1 MRLFTSELVKKYK
14 SRTVVNHVTIDVK
27 QGEIVGLLGPNGA
40 GKTTTFY
47 MIVGLIKPNEGQIFL
62 EDDNGKIS
70 ELTNE
75 PVYRRAQMGV
85 GYLAQ
90 EASVFR
96 RLSVE
101 DNIKAVLEMTSYS
114 KEYQRERC
122 ESLIEEFRLQKVRK
136 SLGIQLSG
144 GERRRTEIARA
155 VAINPA
161 FILLDEPFAGVDPIA
176 VEDIQSIVATLKN
189 KNIGVIITDHN
200 MDKSVSVGSVKGI
213 IAPPSSKSYA
223 QRAIALALLAQGKS
237 ILRNIEF
244 CKDTRSA
251 LSCIEALGANVE
263 VLDHNTIAIEGGLR
277 PQTNTLQ
284 VGESGLATRLF
295 TPIASL
301 WHEAVTIQG
310 EGTLL
315 HRPMIMMIEP
325 LRALGVEVRDGGGYL
340 PIEVKGPI
348 HGGEIEVDGSIS
360 SQFITGLLLSLP
372 LAEDDTTLHVTSPVS
387 TPYIDMTIDTARLY
401 GIEIMQKEGDYTEFF
416 IEGGQKYTPADISI
430 EGDWSGAS
438 SMLVA
443 GAIAGEV
450 TVKNISTLSKQADT
464 AIIRALERAGAGII
478 NEQDSITVSKRPL
491 KAFTFDATNAPDLFP
506 ALAALAAAAEGVST
520 IIGTSR
526 LRHKESD
533 RAETLRQEYEKL
545 GIEIDISEENVMKI
559 RGGKIKP
566 AAVFSHGDHRIAM
579 SLAISA
585 LRCEGEVII
594 EQAESVE
601 KSYPTFFEDLESII
615 QR

>member
-1 MRLFTSELVKKYK
+1 
-14 SRTVVNHVTIDVK
+14 
-27 QGEIVGLLGPNGA
+27 
-40 GKTTTFY
+40 
-47 MIVGLIKPNEGQIFL
+47 
-62 EDDNGKIS
+62 
-70 ELTNE
+70 
-75 PVYRRAQMGV
+75 
-85 GYLAQ
+85 
-90 EASVFR
+90 
-96 RLSVE
+96 
-101 DNIKAVLEMTSYS
+101 
-114 KEYQRERC
+114 
-122 ESLIEEFRLQKVRK
+122 
-136 SLGIQLSG
+136 
-144 GERRRTEIARA
+144 
-155 VAINPA
+155 
-161 FILLDEPFAGVDPIA
+161 
-176 VEDIQSIVATLKN
+176 
-189 KNIGVIITDHN
+189 
-200 MDKSVSVGSVKGI
+200 MDKSVSAGSVKGI

-251 LSCIEALGANVE
+251 LSCIKALGAKVE

-325 LRALGVEVRDGGGYL
+325 LRELGVEVRDGGGYL

-416 IEGGQKYTPADISI
+416 IEGSQKYTPADISI

-478 NEQDSITVSKRPL
+478 IEQDSITVSKRPL

-566 AAVFSHGDHRIAM
+566 AVVFSHGDHRIAM
-579 SLAISA
+579 SLAVSA

>member
-1 MRLFTSELVKKYK
+1 
-14 SRTVVNHVTIDVK
+14 
-27 QGEIVGLLGPNGA
+27 
-40 GKTTTFY
+40 
-47 MIVGLIKPNEGQIFL
+47 
-62 EDDNGKIS
+62 
-70 ELTNE
+70 
-75 PVYRRAQMGV
+75 
-85 GYLAQ
+85 
-90 EASVFR
+90 
-96 RLSVE
+96 
-101 DNIKAVLEMTSYS
+101 
-114 KEYQRERC
+114 
-122 ESLIEEFRLQKVRK
+122 
-136 SLGIQLSG
+136 
-144 GERRRTEIARA
+144 
-155 VAINPA
+155 
-161 FILLDEPFAGVDPIA
+161 
-176 VEDIQSIVATLKN
+176 
-189 KNIGVIITDHN
+189 
-200 MDKSVSVGSVKGI
+200 MDKSVSAGCVKGI

-223 QRAIALALLAQGKS
+223 QRAIALALLSQGKS

-251 LSCIEALGANVE
+251 LSCIEALGAKVE
-263 VLDHNTIAIEGGLR
+263 ILDESTIAIEGGLR
-277 PQTNTLQ
+277 PLSNTLH

-301 WHEAVTIQG
+301 WHEAITIQG

-372 LAEDDTTLHVTSPVS
+372 LAEEDTTLHVTSPVS
-387 TPYIDMTIDTARLY
+387 TPYIDMTIDTARIF

-438 SMLVA
+438 TILVA

-478 NEQDSITVSKRPL
+478 IEHDSITISKRPL
-491 KAFTFDATNAPDLFP
+491 KAFTFDATNSPDLFP

-526 LRHKESD
+526 LSHKESD

-545 GIEIDISEENVMKI
+545 GIEIDISQEDVMTI

-566 AAVFSHGDHRIAM
+566 ATVFSHGDHRIAM
-579 SLAISA
+579 SLAVSA
-585 LRCEGEVII
+585 LRCDGEVVI
-594 EQAESVE
+594 EQAECVE

-615 QR
+615 E

>member
-1 MRLFTSELVKKYK
+1 
-14 SRTVVNHVTIDVK
+14 
-27 QGEIVGLLGPNGA
+27 
-40 GKTTTFY
+40 
-47 MIVGLIKPNEGQIFL
+47 
-62 EDDNGKIS
+62 
-70 ELTNE
+70 
-75 PVYRRAQMGV
+75 
-85 GYLAQ
+85 
-90 EASVFR
+90 
-96 RLSVE
+96 
-101 DNIKAVLEMTSYS
+101 
-114 KEYQRERC
+114 
-122 ESLIEEFRLQKVRK
+122 
-136 SLGIQLSG
+136 
-144 GERRRTEIARA
+144 
-155 VAINPA
+155 
-161 FILLDEPFAGVDPIA
+161 
-176 VEDIQSIVATLKN
+176 
-189 KNIGVIITDHN
+189 
-200 MDKSVSVGSVKGI
+200 MDKSVSAGCVKGI

-223 QRAIALALLAQGKS
+223 QRAIALALLSQGKS

-251 LSCIEALGANVE
+251 LSCIEALGAKVE
-263 VLDHNTIAIEGGLR
+263 ILDESTIAIEGGLR
-277 PQTNTLQ
+277 PLSNTLH

-301 WHEAVTIQG
+301 WHEAITIQG

-372 LAEDDTTLHVTSPVS
+372 LAEEDTTLHVTSPVS
-387 TPYIDMTIDTARLY
+387 TPYIDMTIDTARIF
-401 GIEIMQKEGDYTEFF
+401 GIEIMQKQGDYTEFF

-438 SMLVA
+438 TILVA

-478 NEQDSITVSKRPL
+478 IEHDSITVSKRPL
-491 KAFTFDATNAPDLFP
+491 KAFTFDATNSPDLFP

-526 LRHKESD
+526 LSHKESD

-545 GIEIDISEENVMKI
+545 GIEIDISQEDVMTI

-566 AAVFSHGDHRIAM
+566 ATVFSHGDHRIAM
-579 SLAISA
+579 SLAVSA
-585 LRCEGEVII
+585 LRCDGEVVI
-594 EQAESVE
+594 EQAECVE

-615 QR
+615 E

>member
-1 MRLFTSELVKKYK
+1 
-14 SRTVVNHVTIDVK
+14 
-27 QGEIVGLLGPNGA
+27 
-40 GKTTTFY
+40 
-47 MIVGLIKPNEGQIFL
+47 
-62 EDDNGKIS
+62 
-70 ELTNE
+70 
-75 PVYRRAQMGV
+75 
-85 GYLAQ
+85 
-90 EASVFR
+90 
-96 RLSVE
+96 
-101 DNIKAVLEMTSYS
+101 
-114 KEYQRERC
+114 
-122 ESLIEEFRLQKVRK
+122 
-136 SLGIQLSG
+136 
-144 GERRRTEIARA
+144 
-155 VAINPA
+155 
-161 FILLDEPFAGVDPIA
+161 
-176 VEDIQSIVATLKN
+176 
-189 KNIGVIITDHN
+189 
-200 MDKSVSVGSVKGI
+200 MDKSVSAGCVKGI
-213 IAPPSSKSYA
+213 ITPPSSKSYA
-223 QRAIALALLAQGKS
+223 QRAIALALLSQGKS

-251 LSCIEALGANVE
+251 LSCIEALGAKVE
-263 VLDHNTIAIEGGLR
+263 IIDESTIAIEGGLR
-277 PQTNTLQ
+277 PLSNTLH

-301 WHEAVTIQG
+301 WHEAITIQG

-372 LAEDDTTLHVTSPVS
+372 LAEEDTTLHVTSPVS

-401 GIEIMQKEGDYTEFF
+401 GIEIMQKQGDYTEFF

-438 SMLVA
+438 TLLVA
-443 GAIAGEV
+443 GAIAGEII
-450 TVKNISTLSKQADT
+450 VKNISTLSKQADT

-478 NEQDSITVSKRPL
+478 IEHDSITVSKRPL
-491 KAFTFDATNAPDLFP
+491 KAFTFDATNSPDLFP

-526 LRHKESD
+526 LSHKESD

-545 GIEIDISEENVMKI
+545 GIEIDISEENIMKI

-566 AAVFSHGDHRIAM
+566 ATVFSHGDHRIAM
-579 SLAISA
+579 SLAVSA

-594 EQAESVE
+594 EQAECVE

-615 QR
+615 E

>member
-1 MRLFTSELVKKYK
+1 
-14 SRTVVNHVTIDVK
+14 
-27 QGEIVGLLGPNGA
+27 
-40 GKTTTFY
+40 
-47 MIVGLIKPNEGQIFL
+47 
-62 EDDNGKIS
+62 
-70 ELTNE
+70 
-75 PVYRRAQMGV
+75 
-85 GYLAQ
+85 
-90 EASVFR
+90 
-96 RLSVE
+96 
-101 DNIKAVLEMTSYS
+101 
-114 KEYQRERC
+114 
-122 ESLIEEFRLQKVRK
+122 
-136 SLGIQLSG
+136 
-144 GERRRTEIARA
+144 
-155 VAINPA
+155 
-161 FILLDEPFAGVDPIA
+161 
-176 VEDIQSIVATLKN
+176 
-189 KNIGVIITDHN
+189 
-200 MDKSVSVGSVKGI
+200 MDKSISAGCVKGI

-223 QRAIALALLAQGKS
+223 QRAIALALLSQGKS

-251 LSCIEALGANVE
+251 LSCIEALGAKVE
-263 VLDHNTIAIEGGLR
+263 ILDESTIAIEGGLR
-277 PQTNTLQ
+277 PLSNTLH

-301 WHEAVTIQG
+301 WHEAITIQG

-372 LAEDDTTLHVTSPVS
+372 LAEEDTTLHVTSPVS
-387 TPYIDMTIDTARLY
+387 TPYIDMTIDTARIF

-438 SMLVA
+438 TILVA

-478 NEQDSITVSKRPL
+478 IEHDSITVSKRPL
-491 KAFTFDATNAPDLFP
+491 KAFTFDATNSPDLFP

-526 LRHKESD
+526 LSHKESD

-545 GIEIDISEENVMKI
+545 GIEIDISQEDVMTI

-566 AAVFSHGDHRIAM
+566 ATVFSHGDHRIAM
-579 SLAISA
+579 SLAVSA
-585 LRCEGEVII
+585 LRCDGEVVI
-594 EQAESVE
+594 EQAECVE

-615 QR
+615 E

>member
-1 MRLFTSELVKKYK
+1 
-14 SRTVVNHVTIDVK
+14 
-27 QGEIVGLLGPNGA
+27 
-40 GKTTTFY
+40 
-47 MIVGLIKPNEGQIFL
+47 
-62 EDDNGKIS
+62 
-70 ELTNE
+70 
-75 PVYRRAQMGV
+75 
-85 GYLAQ
+85 
-90 EASVFR
+90 
-96 RLSVE
+96 
-101 DNIKAVLEMTSYS
+101 
-114 KEYQRERC
+114 
-122 ESLIEEFRLQKVRK
+122 
-136 SLGIQLSG
+136 
-144 GERRRTEIARA
+144 
-155 VAINPA
+155 
-161 FILLDEPFAGVDPIA
+161 
-176 VEDIQSIVATLKN
+176 
-189 KNIGVIITDHN
+189 
-200 MDKSVSVGSVKGI
+200 MDKSVSAGCVKGI

-223 QRAIALALLAQGKS
+223 QRAIALALLSQGKS

-251 LSCIEALGANVE
+251 LSCIEALGAKVE
-263 VLDHNTIAIEGGLR
+263 ILDESTIAIEGGLR
-277 PQTNTLQ
+277 PLSNTLH

-301 WHEAVTIQG
+301 WHEAITIQG

-372 LAEDDTTLHVTSPVS
+372 LAEEDTTLHVTSPVS
-387 TPYIDMTIDTARLY
+387 TPYIDMTIDTARIF
-401 GIEIMQKEGDYTEFF
+401 GIEIMQKDGDYTEFF
-416 IEGGQKYTPADISI
+416 IEGSQKYTPADISI

-438 SMLVA
+438 TILVA

-478 NEQDSITVSKRPL
+478 IEHDSITVSKRPL
-491 KAFTFDATNAPDLFP
+491 KAFTFDATNSPDLFP

-526 LRHKESD
+526 LSHKESD

-545 GIEIDISEENVMKI
+545 GIEIDISQEDVMTI

-566 AAVFSHGDHRIAM
+566 ATVFSHGDHRIAM
-579 SLAISA
+579 SLAVSA
-585 LRCEGEVII
+585 LRCDGEVVI
-594 EQAESVE
+594 EQAECVE

-615 QR
+615 E

>member
-1 MRLFTSELVKKYK
+1 
-14 SRTVVNHVTIDVK
+14 
-27 QGEIVGLLGPNGA
+27 
-40 GKTTTFY
+40 
-47 MIVGLIKPNEGQIFL
+47 
-62 EDDNGKIS
+62 
-70 ELTNE
+70 
-75 PVYRRAQMGV
+75 
-85 GYLAQ
+85 
-90 EASVFR
+90 
-96 RLSVE
+96 
-101 DNIKAVLEMTSYS
+101 
-114 KEYQRERC
+114 
-122 ESLIEEFRLQKVRK
+122 
-136 SLGIQLSG
+136 
-144 GERRRTEIARA
+144 
-155 VAINPA
+155 
-161 FILLDEPFAGVDPIA
+161 
-176 VEDIQSIVATLKN
+176 
-189 KNIGVIITDHN
+189 
-200 MDKSVSVGSVKGI
+200 MDKSVSAGCVKGI

-223 QRAIALALLAQGKS
+223 QRAIALALLSQGKS

-251 LSCIEALGANVE
+251 LSCIEALGAKVE
-263 VLDHNTIAIEGGLR
+263 ILDESTIAIEGGLR
-277 PQTNTLQ
+277 PLSNSLH

-301 WHEAVTIQG
+301 WHEAITIQG

-372 LAEDDTTLHVTSPVS
+372 LAEEDTTLHVTSPVS
-387 TPYIDMTIDTARLY
+387 TPYIDMTIDTARIF

-416 IEGGQKYTPADISI
+416 IEGGQKYTPTDISI

-438 SMLVA
+438 TILVA

-478 NEQDSITVSKRPL
+478 IEHDSITVSKRPL
-491 KAFTFDATNAPDLFP
+491 KAFTFDATNSPDLFP

-526 LRHKESD
+526 LSHKESD

-545 GIEIDISEENVMKI
+545 GIEIDISQEDVMTI

-566 AAVFSHGDHRIAM
+566 ATVFSHGDHRIAM
-579 SLAISA
+579 SLAVSA
-585 LRCEGEVII
+585 LRCDGEVVI
-594 EQAESVE
+594 EQAECVE

-615 QR
+615 E

>member
-1 MRLFTSELVKKYK
+1 
-14 SRTVVNHVTIDVK
+14 
-27 QGEIVGLLGPNGA
+27 
-40 GKTTTFY
+40 
-47 MIVGLIKPNEGQIFL
+47 
-62 EDDNGKIS
+62 
-70 ELTNE
+70 
-75 PVYRRAQMGV
+75 
-85 GYLAQ
+85 
-90 EASVFR
+90 
-96 RLSVE
+96 
-101 DNIKAVLEMTSYS
+101 
-114 KEYQRERC
+114 
-122 ESLIEEFRLQKVRK
+122 
-136 SLGIQLSG
+136 
-144 GERRRTEIARA
+144 
-155 VAINPA
+155 
-161 FILLDEPFAGVDPIA
+161 
-176 VEDIQSIVATLKN
+176 
-189 KNIGVIITDHN
+189 
-200 MDKSVSVGSVKGI
+200 MDKSVSAGSVKGI

-251 LSCIEALGANVE
+251 LSCIKALGAKVE

-325 LRALGVEVRDGGGYL
+325 LRELGVEVRDGGGYL

-478 NEQDSITVSKRPL
+478 IEQDSITVSKRPL

-579 SLAISA
+579 SLAVSA

-601 KSYPTFFEDLESII
+601 KSYPTFFEALESII